1 MNAAHTDG
9 LAARGMEE
17 PPVSQALEELMHVVH
32 SLPLA
37 KKAAFLQ
44 AMKTCPQVVE
54 RESHPL
60 AFCRYDDYNYW
71 KAADRLV
78 HHWTERVSLFG
89 QDRAFLPMTQTGNG
103 ALTGDDV
110 MSLRTGSYSILPPTS
125 AGRSV
130 FFIDRS
136 RALANASPQARLRA
150 AFYVL
155 TLLAQEKDAQT
166 RGILAFNL
174 LVSPRTTGLD
184 HDFSH
189 AFYRLMGLFP
199 LKMEVHLLNF
209 LPKCGGKHAVVKQ
222 VMTAGF
228 AFCSMYIGAFQV
240 VTERAGA
247 AMLAHLM
254 ALGLTA
260 AGVPV
265 SVGGKWTYASF
276 SRWCRDR
283 SSRDVAV
290 EQLHRRTHASAAGTA
305 AEETPDTT
313 TQVVVDEE
321 GKRQRIRTVNVI
333 HSRQKRER
341 RKTEERDLKEE
352 CTQLQKQSRHLKAT
366 HAKLESL
373 LASAKLVEEAVQEG
387 VMPESSL
394 VPTAVPLPS
403 APPPDPT
410 TTLQTALQ
418 GLTQQPPEIQSLALL
433 VLLSQQQQPQEQ
445 QQPVAP
451 LQSLWKPPPQNQLQT
466 LAQAQQSFADM
477 IKPPQAT
484 PSPLSQAQS
493 FAEILKPI
501 PQLVQPFAQAQEQS
515 FDAPQKSAR
524 PKEGEKQ
531 PESPPLNQNALLQVL
546 LAALDQVQKTQAL
559 EMNLGLL
566 VQGLL
571 PSLNHHMT
579 QSKAPLGTTCQ
590 QACLSSNMPS
600 NAAPDSLATLVTLL
614 LLQAQQHCGS

>member
-32 SLPLA
+32 SLPLT

-78 HHWTERVSLFG
+78 HYWTERVSLFG

-110 MSLRTGSYSILPPTS
+110 MSLHTGSYSILPPTA

-136 RALANASPQARLRA
+136 RALANATPQARLRA

-155 TLLAQEKDAQT
+155 TLLSQEKDAQT

-189 AFYRLMGLFP
+189 SFYRLMGVFP

-209 LPKCGGKHAVVKQ
+209 LPKCAGKHAVVKQ
-222 VMTAGF
+222 AMTAGF

-247 AMLAHLM
+247 AMLAHLC
-254 ALGLTA
+254 ALGLMA

-283 SSRDVAV
+283 SSCEVAV
-290 EQLHRRTHASAAGTA
+290 EELHRRTQATSAVG
-305 AEETPDTT
+305 EETRATDHT

-321 GKRQRIRTVNVI
+321 GKRQRMRTVNVI

-394 VPTAVPLPS
+394 IPTAVPRQS
-403 APPPDPT
+403 ALPPDPS

-433 VLLSQQQQPQEQ
+433 VLLSQQQQQPQEQ
-445 QQPVAP
+445 QPPLAP
-451 LQSLWKPPPQNQLQT
+451 LQSLWKPPPQNPLQA
-466 LAQAQQSFADM
+466 LAQAP
-477 IKPPQAT
+477 PPQAT

-493 FAEILKPI
+493 FAEILKPV

-515 FDAPQKSAR
+515 FAAPQKSA
-524 PKEGEKQ
+524 PSKEGENQ
-531 PESPPLNQNALLQVL
+531 QESPPLDQNALLQVL
-546 LAALDQVQKTQAL
+546 VAVLDQVQKTQAL

-571 PSLNHHMT
+571 PSLNNDMT

-614 LLQAQQHCGS
+614 LLQAQQQQHCGS